1 AQRIRE
7 ITNFDRI
14 LVYKFD
20 PEWNGVVIAESRNDQ
35 LPSYMDLRFP
45 ASDIPAQARDLY
57 RLNPTR
63 LITDV
68 SYVPSPLFPEINP
81 KTGKPLDM
89 SFAGLRSVSPIH
101 REYMRNMGT
110 AASMSISI
118 IRDSEL
124 WGLISCHN
132 KEPRKVPFDV
142 RKACEFIGQ
151 VVSVQ

>member
-1 AQRIRE
+1 LHDGEEVAAVAAQQIRQ
-7 ITNFDRI
+7 ITHFDRI

-20 PEWNGVVIAESRNDQ
+20 DDWNGVVIAEDRNEV

-57 RLNPTR
+57 RLNPSR
-63 LITDV
+63 LISDV
-68 SYVPSPLFPEINP
+68 AYVPSPLVPDINP

-89 SFAGLRSVSPIH
+89 SFAALRSVSPIH

-118 IRDSEL
+118 IRDGEL

-132 KEPRKVPFDV
+132 KEARKVPFDV
-142 RKACEFIGQ
+142 
-151 VVSVQ
+151 